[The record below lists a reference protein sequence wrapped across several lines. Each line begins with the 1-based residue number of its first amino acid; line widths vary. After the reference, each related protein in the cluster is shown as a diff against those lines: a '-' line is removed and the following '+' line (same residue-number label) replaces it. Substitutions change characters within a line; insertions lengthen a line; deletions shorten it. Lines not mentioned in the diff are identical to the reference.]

1 MGVSP
6 IQHIGVRAHPDEW
19 NPFSDWPHE
28 QLEVNAERE
37 EEVRASSIAAGQRIG
52 LVVDDE
58 ANVVPQFAGRQF
70 GGFEPELYNA
80 PSVSS
85 SRNASFEDD
94 VPLAQSDRPE
104 EWEVPT
110 TWLLGRG
117 TGSRSEN
124 FMEQVIAAA
133 GPSPSA
139 EVISTAEFYSFY

>member
-58 ANVVPQFAGRQF
+58 ANVAHRSLRESHFVV
-70 GGFEPELYNA
+70 LNL
-80 PSVSS
+80 SCIT
-85 SRNASFEDD
+85 
-94 VPLAQSDRPE
+94 RPVFHFRE
-104 EWEVPT
+104 
-110 TWLLGRG
+110 
-117 TGSRSEN
+117 
-124 FMEQVIAAA
+124 I
-133 GPSPSA
+133 
-139 EVISTAEFYSFY
+139 

>member
-19 NPFSDWPHE
+19 NPFRDWPQE

-37 EEVRASSIAAGQRIG
+37 AEVRASLIASGQRIG
-52 LVVDDE
+52 VVVDDE
-58 ANVVPQFAGRQF
+58 ANVAPQFAGRPF
-70 GGFEPELYNA
+70 GGFEPELFNA
-80 PSVSS
+80 PTVLS

-94 VPLAQSDRPE
+94 VPLAQSDRPDK
-104 EWEVPT
+104 WQVPT

-117 TGSRSEN
+117 TGSRSED
-124 FMEQVIAAA
+124 FMEPVVIAA

-139 EVISTAEFYSFY
+139 EVISTADFTP